1 MNKQKGISQI
11 VVMVVMLV
19 LAVALPLTTNL
30 VKKSQENRSKA
41 FPLLGVPNST
51 VTFSSLGRDD
61 LIKSGEYSES
71 DWKNVPYS
79 DFPEFVGTPR
89 TIKALC
95 IMDKMCASGNCI
107 GNQCVSS
114 DSNCN
119 GYKNVGCDV
128 GYSCKLK
135 KDNNPL
141 FLDYKCTCDNLLLN
155 GVCSTST
162 SSNSNSTST
171 PSTCAADSET
181 VSVVGNSGDVKCGNT
196 TSQSKTV
203 LYVCGSYPN
212 ISTGGTN
219 FGWHSKEAC
228 YASGKTCSNGACVA
242 SGSTVIVQDSKCV
255 NAGGVCQ
262 KTTTAC
268 TNGKTYLTNYCMSS
282 GSDVKCCAPAT
293 VLDKPCTDKDGV
305 CKVWETSTVGGS
317 CNGGTGK
324 IEKGLCMS
332 KPTDTTYR
340 CCVPNSIPTYTIY
353 TKGSC
358 NTSTGKYSCTS
369 STSTT
374 APNGSTTFSDKEKCE
389 DYTGCNQTTY
399 TIFTKG
405 SCNTSTGNWVCTK
418 NSASS
423 TAANGTTTFSSEA
436 LCGAVTGCDIACTT
450 ANWTSA
456 LSPTTCPS
464 TGKQTK
470 TWTKT
475 GTCTGGVTHP
485 ATETVD
491 CDPGYTAP
499 KLTMQVS
506 MLGVFAGA
514 NDKCLDQQMKLKVNV
529 SKAGDAGITR
539 EMIATKVDDKFSTVK
554 VVNDGYQVYEI
565 KDFEL
570 DNTYLLTDKIYIY
583 VTNIKDSHLKLLTT
597 LYGRN
602 EQTGGFVSG
611 DTSLIKVSDL
621 VDKTLTLYNWSIL
634 NGDID
639 GNGSIDGFDFAAMK
653 NEWNKEVAT
662 NGVLKSD
669 LNGDCYVN
677 GLDLQ
682 IYKNSLEKQFSAKS
696 LN

>member
-1 MNKQKGISQI
+1 DWRQ
-11 VVMVVMLV
+11 V
-19 LAVALPLTTNL
+19 
-30 VKKSQENRSKA
+30 
-41 FPLLGVPNST
+41 
-51 VTFSSLGRDD
+51 
-61 LIKSGEYSES
+61 S
-71 DWKNVPYS
+71 D
-79 DFPEFVGTPR
+79 
-89 TIKALC
+89 C
-95 IMDKMCASGNCI
+95 
-107 GNQCVSS
+107 
-114 DSNCN
+114 
-119 GYKNVGCDV
+119 
-128 GYSCKLK
+128 
-135 KDNNPL
+135 
-141 FLDYKCTCDNLLLN
+141 
-155 GVCSTST
+155 
-162 SSNSNSTST
+162 
-171 PSTCAADSET
+171 
-181 VSVVGNSGDVKCGNT
+181 
-196 TSQSKTV
+196 SKT
-203 LYVCGSYPN
+203 GQ
-212 ISTGGTN
+212 
-219 FGWHSKEAC
+219 
-228 YASGKTCSNGACVA
+228 TCVGGACVA
-242 SGSTVIVQDSKCV
+242 APPKKGNGSVCKSNDECFLNKCFNGYCIHNLSKCNPYGGATGCSTNETCKLQDGTTQVYYCIANTAPDSGCTKTDPWCESGVPYKCANGAKTKIDSKLTLCSGNSWV
-255 NAGGVCQ
+255 GND
-262 KTTTAC
+262 
-268 TNGKTYLTNYCMSS
+268 NG
-282 GSDVKCCAPAT
+282 
-293 VLDKPCTDKDGV
+293 CTDAKGKCVTNDV
-305 CKVWETSTVGGS
+305 CT
-317 CNGGTGK
+317 GGTFVANKCLSPKMYLPG
-324 IEKGLCMS
+324 
-332 KPTDTTYR
+332 R